1 MLKSVMPELP
11 HFNSTEINYE
21 IDKIKNNI
29 SINIVW
35 YNKNDSKMKISE
47 ISTDALH
54 AAIAYWNDL
63 NDFINEEQGIESIPP
78 NGAVGVPM
86 QDWECK
92 YCQYKQYCIN

>member
-1 MLKSVMPELP
+1 MIPSFGHYELQVATYALGMLKDIMPDLP
-11 HFNSTEINYE
+11 HFNLTEINYE

-63 NDFINEEQGIESIPP
+63 NDFTNEEKGIMVIIKLL
-78 NGAVGVPM
+78 AT
-86 QDWECK
+86 
-92 YCQYKQYCIN
+92 